1 MRVVACNSC
10 GFDENTKWSY
20 SAKDILFS
28 GMYHWKT
35 KGVLVN
41 DENDKYN
48 ELKLEKQPN
57 GDSKYWFYEGNTI
70 RWKLNSR
77 YVSTLE
83 NMFDD

>member
-48 ELKLEKQPN
+48 ELKLEK
-57 GDSKYWFYEGNTI
+57 
-70 RWKLNSR
+70 
-77 YVSTLE
+77 
-83 NMFDD
+83 